1 MNLLNVILSSVIAVI
16 ISYFSILNLSN
27 DKFDLKKF
35 VIYVILL
42 IPLLIVSCIFFDG
55 MTRIVLN
62 IIFTIIALYLSI
74 FQKDISNSVYY
85 ALTYE
90 LLVFI
95 SEIIISLFFVSI
107 FKINMNSY
115 EQLFMDE
122 KYQLLTTIQLHVV

>member
-74 FQKDISNSVYY
+74 FQKDILY
-85 ALTYE
+85 
-90 LLVFI
+90 I
-95 SEIIISLFFVSI
+95 
-107 FKINMNSY
+107 M
-115 EQLFMDE
+115 
-122 KYQLLTTIQLHVV
+122 H

>member
-74 FQKDISNSVYY
+74 FQKDI
-85 ALTYE
+85 
-90 LLVFI
+90 
-95 SEIIISLFFVSI
+95 
-107 FKINMNSY
+107 
-115 EQLFMDE
+115 
-122 KYQLLTTIQLHVV
+122 